1 MERSLWKLSMPEIL
15 STSNT
20 QIVQKCCKKMGFYQI
35 GMARCARN
43 VEKAS
48 FQAKP
53 EMTCRSTDAQPT
65 NVQSSW
71 CLTTCTRCSRS
82 PPAALTSPCSC
93 KLLSSFFVS
102 LASRLQL
109 PAFSFTSTT
118 RCMNPWAN
126 AWTCCEK
133 PMLSERRR
141 RSSSATA
148 ALGLMLKQTNQPL
161 VATFSQTRARNV
173 CGGSNGLALCREGS
187 PRHCC

>member
-1 MERSLWKLSMPEIL
+1 
-15 STSNT
+15 
-20 QIVQKCCKKMGFYQI
+20 MGFYQI
-35 GMARCARN
+35 GTARCAPT
-43 VEKAS
+43 VGKAN

-53 EMTCRSTDAQPT
+53 DMICCSTDAQPT
-65 NVQSSW
+65 NVESSW

-93 KLLSSFFVS
+93 KLLCSFFVS

-126 AWTCCEK
+126 AWTCRQK
-133 PMLSERRR
+133 RTWSERR

-161 VATFSQTRARNV
+161 VATFSQERARNV
-173 CGGSNGLALCREGS
+173 CSGNDGLALCREGS
-187 PRHCC
+187 PRHWC